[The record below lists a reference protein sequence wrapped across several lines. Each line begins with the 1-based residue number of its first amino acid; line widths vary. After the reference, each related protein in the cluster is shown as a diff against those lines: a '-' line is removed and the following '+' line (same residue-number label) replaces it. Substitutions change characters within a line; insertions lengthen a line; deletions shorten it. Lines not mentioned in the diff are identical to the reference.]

1 MPETFLYNINAEY
14 IVLALML
21 GMFGLFY
28 LGRHLHK
35 HSKANIQDMGPL
47 TSFLF
52 ALLGL
57 MLAFTFGMSGSR
69 FDTRRG
75 LVVQA
80 ANNMHTAILRAELYK
95 DDSVRAA
102 FKADL
107 KDYVQARINWF
118 DAKRNAQEVNK
129 AIVET
134 KRIGDKLW
142 HRAAV
147 LARDPANMVASQQ
160 MIPALNAV
168 IDVAISREAATKA
181 IVPEPV
187 LYLLFIM
194 TFVTS
199 LMAGYATTIQKRFNY
214 IAVAGFIILVGSV
227 ILIIL
232 DLDRPRRGLITNT
245 AVNQF
250 IRDLLKLF

>member
-35 HSKANIQDMGPL
+35 HSKSDIQDMGPL

-80 ANNMHTAILRAELYK
+80 ANNMHATILRADLYK
-95 DDSVRAA
+95 DDSVRKA

-118 DAKRNAQEVNK
+118 DSKRNVQEANN
-129 AIVET
+129 ALIET

-142 HRAAV
+142 HRAAI

-160 MIPALNAV
+160 MIPALNAM
-168 IDVAISREAATKA
+168 IDVAVSREAATKA
-181 IVPEPV
+181 IVPEPI

-194 TFVTS
+194 TLVTS
-199 LMAGYATTIQKRFNY
+199 LMAGYATTIQKKFNY

-227 ILIIL
+227 IFIIL

>member
-14 IVLALML
+14 IVLLLML

-28 LGRHLHK
+28 LGRQLHK
-35 HSKANIQDMGPL
+35 HNKSNIQDMGPL

-57 MLAFTFGMSGSR
+57 MLAFTFGMSASR

-80 ANNMHTAILRAELYK
+80 ANNMHAVILKAELFN
-95 DDSVRAA
+95 DSAVRTA
-102 FKADL
+102 FKKDL

-118 DAKRNAQEVNK
+118 DAKRNQEQVQEATK
-129 AIVET
+129 ET
-134 KRIGDKLW
+134 KRLADQIW
-142 HRAAV
+142 QRAAV

-160 MIPALNAV
+160 MIPALNAM
-168 IDVAISREAATKA
+168 IDVAISREAAVKA

-187 LYLLFIM
+187 LYLLFVM
-194 TFVTS
+194 TLVTS
-199 LMAGYATTIQKRFNY
+199 LMAGYATSIEKRFNY
-214 IAVAGFIILVGSV
+214 VAVIGFIILVGCV

-232 DLDRPRRGLITNT
+232 DLDRPRRGLITNA